1 MRVGWVID
9 GSLEQLS
16 GGYLYDRIVVD
27 YLRRHAVEVAVLS
40 LPTGSYGSRLARGLR
55 SEAEHLIAAAS
66 PDVLVQDELSHPAL
80 IRSNR
85 RLARSRPGL
94 MRVGLVHHLKSSE
107 PRSFLANAVYRQIER
122 RYLASV
128 DAFIFNSRA
137 TRASVERLGLAASP
151 SVVARPG
158 ADRLP
163 VDFASETI
171 DARARAAG
179 PLRVLFLGNLIPRKG
194 LLTLVEAVA
203 LLPADSVQLH
213 IVGSTEIDPHHTQ
226 KVRRRVGALRLARSV
241 TFLGAL
247 DGEALARVM
256 LESQVLA
263 VPSSYEG
270 YGMAYLEGMGYG
282 LPAIAGTEGGAGEFV
297 RDGENGFLVQA
308 DDPAG
313 LAVHLANLDADRA
326 WLARLAL
333 AARKT
338 YLAHP
343 SWEDTGGAVL
353 AFLASLV
360 QAVNPQPASVP
371 RPPTCAILNHP
382 ERRRP
387 IALEVAR

>member
-1 MRVGWVID
+1 VRVGWVID

-94 MRVGLVHHLKSSE
+94 MRVGLVHHLRSSE

-151 SVVARPG
+151 SVVALPG

-203 LLPADSVQLH
+203 LLPAGSVRVTV
-213 IVGSTEIDPHHTQ
+213 VGSTAPDPGHTRR
-226 KVRRRVGALRLARSV
+226 VRRRIAVLRLTAAV
-241 TFLGAL
+241 HFLGPL
-247 DGEALARVM
+247 DQQDLSQVM
-256 LESQVLA
+256 LDHHVLA
-263 VPSSYEG
+263 MPSAYEG
-270 YGMAYLEGMGYG
+270 YGMAYLEGMGHG
-282 LPAIAGTEGGAGEFV
+282 LPAIAGCAGGAGEFV

-308 DDPAG
+308 GDPAG

-326 WLARLAL
+326 RLARLAL

-382 ERRRP
+382 ERRKP